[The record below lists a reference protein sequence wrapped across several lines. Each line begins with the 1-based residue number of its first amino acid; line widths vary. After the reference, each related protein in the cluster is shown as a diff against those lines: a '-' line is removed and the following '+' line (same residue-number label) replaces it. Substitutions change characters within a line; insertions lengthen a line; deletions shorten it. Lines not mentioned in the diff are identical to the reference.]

1 MPIKKILKLYSYQ
14 IKKIKK
20 PYDHTYMP
28 IKKEVLALYSHPMK
42 K

>member
-1 MPIKKILKLYSYQ
+1 MPIKKILKLYPYQ
-14 IKKIKK
+14 IKKK